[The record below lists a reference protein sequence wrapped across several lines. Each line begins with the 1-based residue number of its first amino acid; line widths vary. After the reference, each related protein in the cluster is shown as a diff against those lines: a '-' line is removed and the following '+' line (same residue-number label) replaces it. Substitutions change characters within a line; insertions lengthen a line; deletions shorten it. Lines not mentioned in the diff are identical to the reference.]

1 MCGICGIIDYRG
13 NQVSRGVLERMC
25 SQMKHRGP
33 DDEGV
38 AIFNGEPSVGLG
50 HRRLSIIDLSSSG
63 HQPIA
68 NEDKSVWVLCNG
80 EIYNYHELRQEL
92 EVKGHIFSSQTDI
105 EVIAHLYEEYEEE
118 YIGRLRGMFAIAIWD
133 NNKKRLLLARDR
145 VGKKPLLYYYNNGK
159 FCFAS
164 EFSALLSCGYIPK
177 RINYAALE
185 NYLTCGYIP
194 APLTIY
200 EDVFKLEPANFLELK
215 NDKIAI
221 NNYWQLNYANK
232 INISEQDAVQE
243 LLRLLKEAVSI
254 RLYSDVPLGAFL
266 SGGIDSSIVVAL
278 MSELSG
284 KKVNTFSIGF
294 DDADYD
300 ELKYARNISTK
311 YNTNHSEFIVK
322 PNALEILPLL
332 VERYGEPFA
341 DSSCVPSYYV
351 ARQTKRFVTVALNGD
366 GGDESFAGYERYQA
380 MFMADLLQKSPAVI
394 RGLIAGAVAMV
405 PSSPN
410 SKSLLKRT
418 QRFMSA
424 ASLPFAK
431 RYLRW
436 VSIFTSDLKKE
447 LYSEDFGRRISNL
460 DGANFIEK
468 YLYKFSN
475 YSMLDC
481 LLNADVHTYLPNDLL
496 VKMDIASMANSLE
509 ARSPFLDHKLMEFA
523 SRLPAEYKM
532 RGLIK
537 KYILKK
543 TIKDFVPKENIYR
556 RKMGFGIPIGS
567 WFRNELKGF
576 VKETL
581 LCDRSLNRG
590 YFKADNLKNMIKLH
604 IEKKADYTFPIW
616 SLLMLEL
623 WHKRFMD

>member
-1 MCGICGIIDYRG
+1 MCGICGIVDYSG
-13 NQVSRGVLERMC
+13 NKISKDILAKMC
-25 SQMKHRGP
+25 AQMKHRGP
-33 DDEGV
+33 DDEGIN
-38 AIFNGEPSVGLG
+38 IFDGDPSVGLG

-63 HQPIA
+63 HQPIP
-68 NEDKSVWVLCNG
+68 NEDKSIWVLCNG

-92 EVKGHIFSSQTDI
+92 EAKGHVFSSQTDI
-105 EVIAHLYEEYEEE
+105 EVIAHLYEEYDQG
-118 YIGRLRGMFAIAIWD
+118 YISRLRGMFAIAVWD
-133 NNKKRLLLARDR
+133 NNRKRLLLARDR

-164 EFSALLSCGYIPK
+164 EFSALMSCGYIPK
-177 RINYAALE
+177 RINYPALE

-200 EDVFKLEPANFLELK
+200 EDVFKLEPAHFLELK
-215 NDKIAI
+215 DNTISV
-221 NNYWQLNYANK
+221 NSYWQLNYADK
-232 INISEQDAVQE
+232 ITISEQDAAKE

-254 RLYSDVPLGAFL
+254 RLYSDVPLGVFL
-266 SGGIDSSIVVAL
+266 SGGIDSSTVTAL

-300 ELKYARNISTK
+300 EMRYARNIARK
-311 YNTNHSEFIVK
+311 YNTNHNEFVVK
-322 PNALEILPLL
+322 PKALDVLPLL

-351 ARQTKRFVTVALNGD
+351 ALQTKRFVTVALNGD

-380 MFMADLLQKSPAVI
+380 MYMADLLQKIPAVI
-394 RGLIAGAVAMV
+394 RALIAGAIKMV
-405 PSSPN
+405 PNSPN
-410 SKSLLKRT
+410 SKSLLKRA

-424 ASLPFAK
+424 TSLPFAK

-436 VSIFTSDLKKE
+436 VSIFTPGLKKE
-447 LYSEDFGRRISNL
+447 LYDEAFSRRVSNL
-460 DGANFIEK
+460 DGENFIEK
-468 YLYKFSN
+468 YLSKFSN

-496 VKMDIASMANSLE
+496 VKMDIASMSNSLE

-523 SRLPAEYKM
+523 SSLPAEYKM
-532 RGLIK
+532 KGLIK

-543 TIKDFVPKENIYR
+543 TIKDLVPKENIYR

-576 VKETL
+576 VNETL

-590 YFKADNLKNMIKLH
+590 YFKADALKNMITLH
-604 IEKKADYTFPIW
+604 IAKKADYTFPIW